1 LSRGKIEQDERLQ
14 VKYFSPQP
22 SNKFKMSFTVSPF
35 VSALPL
41 PHHLLFEYDED
52 GDVIMTDATTG
63 ERIMY
68 GYGRQRSQSTGTLV
82 ASPVAEAPSPVP
94 VCPPAPPR
102 SRAPVAAAE
111 DSEEEGDAVARN
123 LAQEMAEAVLD
134 GEPREEA
141 PPAGE
146 PAPAGVPEPA
156 AAAPEPDAEEWCV
169 SVTVSDL
176 ALRLDMRHPRVL
188 LNLLRF
194 VDTYNELAPYGEE
207 IHLPLIPQDRADH
220 ILAHESVV
228 NPPPEFADQVAELR
242 ALVERYTEVPS
253 EDDGYHSDD
262 SYYSRGY

>member
-1 LSRGKIEQDERLQ
+1 VLH
-14 VKYFSPQP
+14 VKYLLPLP
-22 SNKFKMSFTVSPF
+22 SNKFKMSSLVSPF

-52 GDVIMTDATTG
+52 GDAIMTDAVTG
-63 ERIMY
+63 ERLI
-68 GYGRQRSQSTGTLV
+68 YGRERAQSTGTLV
-82 ASPVAEAPSPVP
+82 ASPVAKAPSPVP

-102 SRAPVAAAE
+102 SRAPVGPVEEDGAA
-111 DSEEEGDAVARN
+111 SPVRN
-123 LAQEMAEAVLD
+123 LAEAMAEAVLE

-141 PPAGE
+141 AAPPGGE

-156 AAAPEPDAEEWCV
+156 AEEDWCV

-194 VDTYNELAPYGEE
+194 VSTYNELAPPGEA
-207 IHLPLIPQDRADH
+207 IHLPLIPQERADH
-220 ILAHESVV
+220 ILSHVSVA
-228 NPPPEFADQVAELR
+228 NPVPEFAEQVAELR
-242 ALVERYTEVPS
+242 ALMERYTEYS
-253 EDDGYHSDD
+253 DDDDGYHSED